1 MPMRTSILLA
11 ATETSQAL
19 AQAPDEEPRLF
30 FLHCDDALK
39 LARALAIALDLIN
52 LARPAR

>member
-30 FLHCDDALK
+30 FLHYDDALK
-39 LARALAIALDLIN
+39 LARALAIALDLTN